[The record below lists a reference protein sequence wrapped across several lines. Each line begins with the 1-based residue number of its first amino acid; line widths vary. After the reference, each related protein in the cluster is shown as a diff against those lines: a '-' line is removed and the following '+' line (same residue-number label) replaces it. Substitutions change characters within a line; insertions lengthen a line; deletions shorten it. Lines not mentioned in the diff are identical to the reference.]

1 MDFLRELRLVFVFI
15 GCTRLAGSDYPMD
28 TKFLTLSAFHTI
40 ATLLPQIGFLIIE
53 FAVFLIDDALPV
65 LRRDAVD
72 LGPGHAAHDL
82 NPIASVHGIGIP
94 CDYASRSL
102 GDARL
107 REQPLDGGRV
117 LRMEDPHDLGTCE
130 HAVEPRRD
138 GARLDEF
145 ERGRAS
151 NALCFSIASAASPA
165 KAAPMSES
173 LSAPVLTLDPS
184 FPKKSGEPKFTC

>member
-1 MDFLRELRLVFVFI
+1 MNLV
-15 GCTRLAGSDYPMD
+15 
-28 TKFLTLSAFHTI
+28 
-40 ATLLPQIGFLIIE
+40 ATLKCRKTLRDSRSRISGGLNRRADE
-53 FAVFLIDDALPV
+53 AHLGGTAMTDVDDALPA

-82 NPIASVHGIGIP
+82 NPIASVHSIGIP

-130 HAVEPRRD
+130 RAVEPRRD

-165 KAAPMSES
+165 KAATMSES

-184 FPKKSGEPKFTC
+184 FPKKSGEPKGSSSKVP